1 MYKGKTLNNNSW
13 ERICR
18 NLYHAEV
25 NFRKDIIR
33 GHQITWYKTT
43 KQQPAKRTKKLY
55 IASQVFLHFCFRWQ
69 WRSVKLKI
77 KAIIRK
83 KNTPE
88 KEVHCFFMLL
98 CQNLKRERSN
108 MNSGKKRW
116 NTLGVLCGLQL
127 KKYKKIFSKRKWN
140 NKWSK
145 QKEWPGKK
153 GRAKVSDKERMWF
166 DLNCWQCK
174 KVEKKINHWWAPN
187 KEQISNYLTSPSE
200 AFNNLPSDFLIIC
213 FTLTYEE
220 TG

>member
-1 MYKGKTLNNNSW
+1 MYFPYPQEHKMNIGHCHPPILFEWIATRARDELLFIINWTTPGFVCTKGKHWITILGK
-13 ERICR
+13 EFVAI
-18 NLYHAEV
+18 
-25 NFRKDIIR
+25 FIIR

-153 GRAKVSDKERMWF
+153 GASKGLRQRTDVIWLK
-166 DLNCWQCK
+166 L
-174 KVEKKINHWWAPN
+174 
-187 KEQISNYLTSPSE
+187 LTM
-200 AFNNLPSDFLIIC
+200 
-213 FTLTYEE
+213 
-220 TG
+220 